1 MFVETFSFC
10 EIFIAPAAYPN
21 GVRPVNPDKE
31 GINNDLAE
39 DFVTWITSE
48 ETQTAIGE
56 FGVEQYGQPLF
67 YPDAEGE

>member
-1 MFVETFSFC
+1 MVGGDS
-10 EIFIAPAAYPN
+10 IADN
-21 GVRPVNPDKE
+21 GDANLLNPYGVIPVNPDKE

-67 YPDAEGE
+67 YPDAEGK